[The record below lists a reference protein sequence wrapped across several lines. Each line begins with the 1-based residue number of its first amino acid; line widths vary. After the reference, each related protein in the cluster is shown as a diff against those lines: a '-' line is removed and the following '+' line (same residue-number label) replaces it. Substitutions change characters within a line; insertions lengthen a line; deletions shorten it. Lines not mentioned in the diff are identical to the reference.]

1 MADYDARTPLH
12 LAAGEGRMAT
22 VMYLL
27 ASGADANPEDRWGG
41 RPLDDATHRHHDE
54 TAKALRNAGATHGS
68 KGSVRVWV
76 RVRVRVRVWVRV
88 SPKTP

>member
-1 MADYDARTPLH
+1 MALQ
-12 LAAGEGRMAT
+12 RMGSFKKMLSFGSKKDT
-22 VMYLL
+22 
-27 ASGADANPEDRWGG
+27 SGADANPEDRWGG